1 MTTKNPFVYGQVV
14 TGQYFTN
21 RTEEKAHLSSNL
33 LNGIHTIII
42 SPRRWGKSSLV
53 EEVFTRL
60 SKSPEIKTVKLDLT
74 AVLDE
79 REFYTL
85 YAKEVIKATSN
96 KAEEVL
102 QTIKFAFRS
111 FRPEVSFDPS
121 DASFSLGFNFKD
133 ADLEKGFKDIL
144 DLPETIAKKKGI
156 RILVALD
163 EFQNIG
169 NFPKPALFQGR
180 LRSVL
185 QYHKNVSYCFYG
197 SKKHMMEE
205 IFHDKSAPFF
215 QFVDILNFKR
225 IARSDFFPFLK
236 KKFETTGKPI
246 DEREV
251 DAILNSV
258 ENHPHY
264 VQFIAYKTWE
274 NATGKVKPSD
284 VSKAISQVVGQFDS
298 LLSEIFSDLS
308 RHQKALL
315 KGLVKSTDRKPYSQT
330 FVRNY
335 GLGSTANVSVVLKA
349 LIKKDIVAQLDDNQV
364 VFVDPIFRLWLT
376 SKS

>member
-1 MTTKNPFVYGQVV
+1 MYIKNPFVYGQVV
-14 TGQYFTN
+14 TGHSFTN
-21 RTEEKAHLSSNL
+21 RTEEKARLSANL

-53 EEVFTRL
+53 EEVFNKL
-60 SKSPEIKTVKLDLT
+60 SKSDEIRTVKLDLT

-79 REFYTL
+79 REFYAR
-85 YAKEVIKATSN
+85 YAKEVIKATST
-96 KAEEVL
+96 KAHEVL
-102 QTIKFAFRS
+102 ETIKYAFRS

-121 DASFSLGFNFKD
+121 ETSFSLGFNFKD
-133 ADLEKGFKDIL
+133 SDLEKGFKDIL

-156 RILVALD
+156 KVLVALD

-169 NFPKPALFQGR
+169 SFPNPALFQGR

-185 QYHKNVSYCFYG
+185 QFHKNVSYCFYG

-205 IFHDKSAPFF
+205 IFHHKSAPFY
-215 QFVDILNFKR
+215 QFGDILNFKK
-225 IARSDFFPFLK
+225 IDTSDFFPFLK
-236 KKFETTGKPI
+236 KKFDSTGKPI
-246 DEREV
+246 DAEEINT
-251 DAILNSV
+251 ILNSV
-258 ENHPHY
+258 DNHPHY

-274 NATGKVKPSD
+274 STTGKIKPSD
-284 VSKAISQVVGQFDS
+284 VSRSIAQVVSQFDS

-315 KGLVKSTDRKPYSQT
+315 IGLVKSVEGKPYSQA
-330 FVRNY
+330 FIKDY
-335 GLGSTANVSVVLKA
+335 GLGSSSNVSVVLKV
-349 LIKKDIVAQLDDNQV
+349 LVKKDIVTQLEDNRV
-364 VFVDPIFRLWLT
+364 VFIDPMFRLWLL

>member
-1 MTTKNPFVYGQVV
+1 MSVKNPFVYGQVV
-14 TGQYFTN
+14 TGHSFTN
-21 RTEEKAHLSSNL
+21 RTEEKARLSANL
-33 LNGIHTIII
+33 INGIHTIII

-53 EEVFTRL
+53 EEVFNKL
-60 SKSPEIKTVKLDLT
+60 SKSEEIKTVKLDLT

-79 REFYTL
+79 REFYTR
-85 YAKEVIKATSN
+85 YAKEVIKATST

-102 QTIKFAFRS
+102 GTIKFAFRS

-121 DASFSLGFNFKD
+121 DVSFSLGFNFND
-133 ADLEKGFKDIL
+133 SDLEKGYKDIL

-169 NFPKPALFQGR
+169 SFPKPTLFQGR

-215 QFVDILNFKR
+215 QFGDIINFKK
-225 IARSDFFPFLK
+225 ITTADFFPFLK
-236 KKFETTGKPI
+236 KKFDSTGKPI
-246 DEREV
+246 DASEINT
-251 DAILNSV
+251 ILNCV
-258 ENHPHY
+258 DNHPHY

-274 NATGKVKPSD
+274 SANGKVKPSD
-284 VSKAISQVVGQFDS
+284 VSKSIVQVVDQFDS

-315 KGLVKSTDRKPYSQT
+315 VGLVKSTEGKPYSQT
-330 FVRNY
+330 FIRDY
-335 GLGSTANVSVVLKA
+335 GLSSSANVSVVLKV
-349 LIKKDIVAQLDDNQV
+349 LIKKDIVTQLEDNRV
-364 VFVDPIFRLWLT
+364 VFIDPIFRLWLT